1 VEAEQMPD
9 PSPQPVAERQTE
21 RHPRPYDSILDLIG
35 WTPLVRLNAV
45 TDGARTPVFVKC
57 EFMNPGGSIKDR
69 IGLAMIEQAE
79 RNGTLKPGGTIVEAT
94 GGNTG
99 LALAMAASLKGYR
112 CICTMPDKMSSE
124 KVKLLR
130 AFGAEVIIT
139 PTAVPPD
146 HPQHYLQRARS
157 ITAETPGAVMADQ
170 FYNDANPDAHYRTT
184 GREIWEQTEGRV
196 THFIASAGTGGTITG
211 VGRYLKEQNPD
222 VRIVG
227 VDPEGSMI
235 APYFNTGEKIEGHP
249 YKVEG
254 IGNDKIP
261 GSLDLDVVDEFR
273 TMGDGEAFRMA
284 RRLTRE
290 EGLFAGGS
298 SGLLVRAAIDVA
310 READDPEGCVVSMV
324 CDWGER
330 YLSKVYD
337 DDWMRENGFLE
348 RRRRPT
354 VGQVLQGKQGGAG
367 HVVSVEPSTPIRL
380 ALSAINA
387 HDIGQLPVMRNGE
400 CVGSLTEGILMSEV
414 IADPT
419 ILDRSTE
426 SIMGPPFPSVDALSD
441 SQDVRNL
448 LTRENAACLVRED
461 GRVVGIITRYDV
473 VQALTA

>member
-1 VEAEQMPD
+1 M
-9 PSPQPVAERQTE
+9 TE
-21 RHPRPYDSILDLIG
+21 RHLRPYTSILDLIG
-35 WTPLVRLNAV
+35 WTPLVRLNSV
-45 TDGARTPVFVKC
+45 TDGGRTPVYVKC
-57 EFMNPGGSIKDR
+57 EFFNPGASIKDR

-79 RNGTLKPGGTIVEAT
+79 RDGSLKPGGTVVEAT

-146 HPQHYLQRARS
+146 HPDHYLQRART
-157 ITAETPGAVMADQ
+157 IAKETPGAVMADQ
-170 FYNDANPDAHYRTT
+170 FYNQANPDAHYAST
-184 GREIWEQTEGRV
+184 GREIWEQTEGKV
-196 THFIASAGTGGTITG
+196 THFVASAGTGGTITG
-211 VGRYLKEQNPD
+211 VGRFLKEHKPG

-227 VDPEGSMI
+227 IDPEGSMI

-261 GSLDLDVVDEFR
+261 GTLDLDVVDEYR
-273 TMGDGEAFRMA
+273 TMEDGPAFRMA

-298 SGLLVRAAIDVA
+298 AGLLVQGAVDVA
-310 READDPEGCVVSMV
+310 REIDDPEALVVSLV

-337 DDWMRENGFLE
+337 DDWMRENGFLQ
-348 RRRRPT
+348 RQRRPT
-354 VGQVLQGKQGGAG
+354 VGAVLHAKEGGAG
-367 HVVSVEPSTPIRL
+367 EVVSVEPGTPIRL
-380 ALSAINA
+380 ALSAITA
-387 HDIGQLPVMRNGE
+387 HDIGQLPVLRHGE
-400 CVGSLTEGILMSEV
+400 CVGSVTEGILMSTV
-414 IADPT
+414 IADPDQ
-419 ILDRSTE
+419 LDKPTE
-426 SIMGPPFPSVDALSD
+426 TIMGPPFPFVNSHDDSD
-441 SQDVRNL
+441 ELRSL
-448 LTRENAACLVRED
+448 LTRDNPACLVRD
-461 GRVVGIITRYDV
+461 GDAIAGIITRYDV
-473 VQALTA
+473 VRALMG